1 MIIGWIQLLVGL
13 AILILG
19 GEFLVRSAVR
29 IAIFL
34 RISSMVIGLTIVSF
48 GTSFPELVV
57 SVNAALDGYPDI
69 SIGNVVGSNIANLAF
84 VLGLTTLI
92 FPLGVN
98 RTTVTLDW
106 PLMLI
111 VSGLLVV
118 FSLDG
123 ELVFWEGALFVA
135 LLSVYNVWLIRN
147 SKLELEDTLPE
158 GSAPL
163 NQTLASIIR
172 AVLLLVVSIVALI
185 FGADLLVEGAVVIA
199 RGFGIEE
206 RIIALSIIA
215 LGTSAPE
222 LATSIVAIF
231 RKETAIGVGNL
242 IGSNIFNILGIL
254 GITAL
259 IHPVQINKKIVTF
272 DFYWMIGIPLL
283 LYPILLSKMRITR
296 IEGGLLLLSYIVY
309 IFMLF

>member
-69 SIGNVVGSNIANLAF
+69 SIGNVLGSNIANLAF

-259 IHPVQINKKIVTF
+259 IHPVQINEKIVTF

-296 IEGGLLLLSYIVY
+296 IEGGLLLLSYIIY

>member
-1 MIIGWIQLLVGL
+1 MIIGWIQLIAGL
-13 AILILG
+13 IILILG
-19 GEFLVRSAVR
+19 GEYLVRSAVR

-84 VLGLTTLI
+84 VLGITTLL
-92 FPLGVN
+92 FPLSVK

-111 VSGLLVV
+111 VSALLVV

-123 ELVFWEGALFVA
+123 ELVLWEGALFVA
-135 LLSVYNVWLIRN
+135 LLVTYNVWLIRN
-147 SKLELEDTLPE
+147 SQGELDDTLTE
-158 GSAPL
+158 TAAPL
-163 NQTLASIIR
+163 KQTMAGIIR
-172 AVLLLVVSIVALI
+172 ALLLLAFSIAALI

-222 LATSIVAIF
+222 LATSIIAIF

-259 IHPVQINKKIVTF
+259 IHPVQVNNKIVSF

-283 LYPILLSKMRITR
+283 LYPLLLSRMRITR
-296 IEGGLLLLSYIVY
+296 IEGGILFLSYIIY
-309 IFMLF
+309 IFLLF